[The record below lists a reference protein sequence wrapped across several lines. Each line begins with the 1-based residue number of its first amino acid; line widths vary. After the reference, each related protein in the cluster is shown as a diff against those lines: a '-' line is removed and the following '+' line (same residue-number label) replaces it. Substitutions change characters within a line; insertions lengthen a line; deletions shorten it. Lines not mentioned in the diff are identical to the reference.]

1 MSKGNI
7 YEEAISD
14 VRQLKKVAE
23 EKAMKS
29 LVESVEPKIKAFIEK
44 QLFESSEDE
53 TDECYEEE
61 QNEASVAANVA
72 GFTGP
77 LGASPDDDELY
88 ETDGESSDELDKVS
102 EAIGLFNDDKFEI
115 SVYKLE
121 EEALRLVTSDVK
133 HRDDNTFLSSIKENI
148 SILEHMYSYLRES
161 YSAKNSPALEQKLE
175 RSYKLLNSIKEST
188 EMKMKNLLKEDDMV
202 LKVTGLPDGV
212 DADALS
218 IDLISDEPSEEAGT
232 EEVSAEDGT
241 EEVSSEEAP
250 ADETAP
256 SDDEEVAVESAD
268 GDEDDEII
276 EISESELK
284 AELAKIRGGLN
295 EEDGVSDDMNDD
307 ANILDDFAD
316 GEDEG
321 TPEVD
326 DLGIDLLETEKED
339 EPKKESWKAKM
350 EAYKAKKE
358 SKEAKKDSESD
369 EKSEAKK
376 DDVEGAKEELKEAR
390 ARFLRCKGKITEG
403 AAKKVY
409 QAAISKYDNAKK
421 LAESNKKKTT
431 QNSES
436 VKQLKESRDAVRFLR
451 NKLAEANLLN
461 AKLIHVNKFLR
472 VEGLTVSQK
481 KMVIDRL
488 DEATNL
494 REVRLVSESLK
505 KALNVG
511 TRDSLNESA
520 KRAPVGS
527 SSKAVKS
534 GSPVIETKETLNESN
549 EGADR
554 WQLLAGLK

>member
-44 QLFESSEDE
+44 QLFESSEEDDQE
-53 TDECYEEE
+53 TDECVEGE
-61 QNEASVAANVA
+61 QNEASVTANVA

-77 LGASPDDDELY
+77 LGASPDDEIY

-121 EEALRLVTSDVK
+121 EEALRLVTSNVK

-161 YSAKNSPALEQKLE
+161 YSAKNTPALEQKLE

-218 IDLISDEPSEEAGT
+218 IDLISDEPSEDAGT

-250 ADETAP
+250 ADDAAP

-295 EEDGVSDDMNDD
+295 EEDGVSDDMCDD

-326 DLGIDLLETEKED
+326 DLGIDLLETEEEC

-358 SKEAKKDSESD
+358 SKEAKSDD

-376 DDVEGAKEELKEAR
+376 DDVEGAKDELKEAR
-390 ARFLRCKGKITEG
+390 ARFLRCKGKISEG

-409 QAAISKYDNAKK
+409 QAAISKYDAAKK
-421 LAESNKKKTT
+421 LSESKAKKTT

-534 GSPVIETKETLNESN
+534 GSPAIETKETLNESN

>member
-1 MSKGNI
+1 
-7 YEEAISD
+7 
-14 VRQLKKVAE
+14 
-23 EKAMKS
+23 MKS

-44 QLFESSEDE
+44 QLFESSEDDHE
-53 TDECYEEE
+53 ADECVEGE
-61 QNEASVAANVA
+61 QNEASVTAGIA

-77 LGASPDDDELY
+77 LGADKFDDELY
-88 ETDGESSDELDKVS
+88 ETDDESSDELDKVS

-218 IDLISDEPSEEAGT
+218 IDLISDEPSDEDGT
-232 EEVSAEDGT
+232 EVSAEDGT
-241 EEVSSEEAP
+241 EEVSSEDMPVDDAV
-250 ADETAP
+250 P
-256 SDDEEVAVESAD
+256 SDDEEVALESAD

-326 DLGIDLLETEKED
+326 DLGIDLLETEEEC

-358 SKEAKKDSESD
+358 SKESKSDAKKDG
-369 EKSEAKK
+369 
-376 DDVEGAKEELKEAR
+376 VEGAKDELKEAR

-421 LAESNKKKTT
+421 LAESKAKKTT
-431 QNSES
+431 QNSAS
-436 VKQLKESRDAVRFLR
+436 VTQLKESRDAVRFLR

-472 VEGLTVSQK
+472 VEGLTTSQK

-527 SSKAVKS
+527 SSKTVKS
-534 GSPVIETKETLNESN
+534 GSPAIETKETLTESN